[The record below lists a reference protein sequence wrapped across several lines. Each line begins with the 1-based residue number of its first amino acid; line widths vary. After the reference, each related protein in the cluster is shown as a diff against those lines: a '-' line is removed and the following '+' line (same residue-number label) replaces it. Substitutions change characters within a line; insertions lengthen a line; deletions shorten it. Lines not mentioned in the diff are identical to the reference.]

1 MKMELQFMAN
11 KIKPFRCSHLCLR
24 VECEECPHHVVVRP
38 AVVDE
43 QLPQLVHRPQLGDD
57 VRALRR
63 DEDEPARG
71 LRVLHRGQRRLLR
84 REAVPVE
91 LHHPRWLRHLVHGPD
106 AAVER
111 ESGLALHEDGL
122 EGECVGGQEP
132 HEVGV
137 VVLGGGQHES
147 AWEENKAVKIELFDW
162 VGYEIYE

>member
-1 MKMELQFMAN
+1 MAN

-71 LRVLHRGQRRLLR
+71 LRVLHGGQRRLLG
-84 REAVPVE
+84 REAVAVQ
-91 LHHPRWLRHLVHGPD
+91 LHHPGRLRQLVHGPD

-122 EGECVGGQEP
+122 EGECVGGEEP

-137 VVLGGGQHES
+137 VVLGSGEDQCAYGGNIQISLNCLYLNDLH
-147 AWEENKAVKIELFDW
+147 
-162 VGYEIYE
+162 Y